1 MTSRRWFYLMT
12 AVWLGV
18 LAAGATVWLLQRIAP
33 TLWLFALGF
42 ILAYVMDPVLD
53 RLEARGFS
61 RGLAVA
67 AVMVCFALV
76 LVSIGLWVVPALVG
90 QTQQLITHWPEYSAE
105 IQTLY
110 QHADTWARAYLAE
123 RYPDRDI
130 TGSLDARMG
139 DLQVWGQARLPGLLR
154 FASDTVVRS
163 VSFTGLLLM
172 VIFIGMNFMLVIDPF
187 RRTLRQLLPGTTG
200 EGVADISRQ
209 VSVMLGQYVRGQAT
223 MCLIMACLATL
234 ALVILGRIFGTQ
246 YGLVVGALAGLVYL
260 GPWVGAFLTNVTAII
275 IGYVTAAHDPL
286 LSAVCA
292 MAAMTTINFVCDNVI
307 TPRIIGREVGL
318 PPLVVI
324 FSLLAGFQ
332 VLGVAGMIVAT
343 PVAAS
348 IKIILARW
356 LPLQTVEPRKGRP
369 APLAFD
375 LHAAA
380 RMILERVGRLGE
392 AIEDGL
398 AAVGGVEEPPDLRA
412 EKPKSSKPK
421 PPTDGTENQ

>member
-1 MTSRRWFYLMT
+1 MTSRRWLHIMT
-12 AVWLGV
+12 AVWVGV
-18 LAAGATVWLLQRIAP
+18 LAAGATVWLLQQIAP

-42 ILAYVMDPVLD
+42 VLAYVMDPILD

-67 AVMVCFALV
+67 TVMVCFVLV
-76 LVSIGLWVVPALVG
+76 LASIGVWVVPALVG
-90 QTQQLITHWPEYSAE
+90 QTQQLVAHWPEYSAE
-105 IQTLY
+105 IQSLY
-110 QHADTWARAYLAE
+110 EKADAWARTYLNE
-123 RYPDRDI
+123 HYPDRDI
-130 TGSLDARMG
+130 TGYLDARMG
-139 DLQVWGQARLPGLLR
+139 DVQAWGQARLPGLLR
-154 FASDTVVRS
+154 LASGTVMRS

-172 VIFIGMNFMLVIDPF
+172 VVFIGMNFMLVIDPF
-187 RRTLRQLLPGTTG
+187 RRSLRQLLPTATG
-200 EGVADISRQ
+200 DGVADISRQ

-223 MCLIMACLATL
+223 MCLIMGLLATL
-234 ALVILGRIFGTQ
+234 ALLILGRVFGTQ
-246 YGLVVGALAGLVYL
+246 YGLIIGALAGLVYL
-260 GPWVGAFLTNVTAII
+260 VPWIGAFLTNVTAII

-292 MAAMTTINFVCDNVI
+292 MAAMTTINFLCDNVI

-332 VLGVAGMIVAT
+332 VLGIVGMIIAT

-356 LPLQTVEPRKGRP
+356 LPLQTVAPKKGRP

-380 RMILERVGRLGE
+380 RMVLERVGRLGE
-392 AIEDGL
+392 AIEDGF
-398 AAVGGVEEPPDLRA
+398 AAAGAVAEPPEPHPPGPSDEA
-412 EKPKSSKPK
+412 THKP
-421 PPTDGTENQ
+421 